1 LIEIGFA
8 DELCRK
14 CANELYYCEWMEYSS
29 KKKKK
34 PRKRLIVV
42 ASFLMFVIQREG
54 KSKLKVRGATM
65 IERLIDDGASSILK
79 GSMVG
84 WLDGWMVGCRC
95 YKPSTSSIYARSHA
109 TSPMSYVERCSPSR
123 SRDISINIDGS
134 LTLTLTRTRT
144 RITPLIPRDT
154 ILFIQVELA
163 FERQG
168 KQTDFELH
176 TTRIPEF
183 LLSVRSVVATFTRGF
198 PDSKLPQ
205 VNVPDSLYVALR
217 LYPITHAR
225 THASKQCS

>member
-1 LIEIGFA
+1 MLSIEIS
-8 DELCRK
+8 R
-14 CANELYYCEWMEYSS
+14 Y
-29 KKKKK
+29 
-34 PRKRLIVV
+34 
-42 ASFLMFVIQREG
+42 
-54 KSKLKVRGATM
+54 
-65 IERLIDDGASSILK
+65 
-79 GSMVG
+79 
-84 WLDGWMVGCRC
+84 LDQHRWITHTHT
-95 YKPSTSSIYARSHA
+95 Y
-109 TSPMSYVERCSPSR
+109 
-123 SRDISINIDGS
+123 
-134 LTLTLTRTRT
+134 TRTRT
-144 RITPLIPRDT
+144 QLTPLIPRDT

-225 THASKQCS
+225 NASNDGL